1 MNPTDSFSAL
11 LLSRFEKAIQ
21 QSRRNVAAQERLG
34 RCLDEIA
41 TIQTTFAD
49 NMTRAITSGIA
60 DVDIALGH
68 TIGKDGFH
76 DFSKALLL
84 TMKQILEYS
93 THARKTGGSLRALVD
108 PALEQSKNDA
118 RLLRGVESEEAKLR
132 KQLENIHSNV
142 EKNRKHYEKSICS
155 LKDDS
160 FLKSAPKKQ
169 ERIADKSHPKTMQY
183 FNAISEAN
191 RSLEL

>member
-21 QSRRNVAAQERLG
+21 QSRRSVAAQERLG

-76 DFSKALLL
+76 DFSTALLL
-84 TMKQILEYS
+84 TMKQILQS
-93 THARKTGGSLRALVD
+93 TVMRDTVTLGKEKILRYFTLPLTRRYFWIRQGYLGPCLDAKKT
-108 PALEQSKNDA
+108 
-118 RLLRGVESEEAKLR
+118 
-132 KQLENIHSNV
+132 
-142 EKNRKHYEKSICS
+142 
-155 LKDDS
+155 
-160 FLKSAPKKQ
+160 
-169 ERIADKSHPKTMQY
+169 
-183 FNAISEAN
+183 
-191 RSLEL
+191 